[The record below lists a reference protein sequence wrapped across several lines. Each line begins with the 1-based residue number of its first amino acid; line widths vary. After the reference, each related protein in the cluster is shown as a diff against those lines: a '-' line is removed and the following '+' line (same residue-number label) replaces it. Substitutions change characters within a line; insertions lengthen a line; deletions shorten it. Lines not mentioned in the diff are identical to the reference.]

1 MVFNDQLIKEL
12 GEQIVTP
19 FNPDNVSAASI
30 DLTLGDTIVIENGTK
45 LSIKEDFGG
54 MYVVE
59 PGEFLLMTTAEIVH
73 IPNDALA
80 IVKGKS
86 SRAREGL
93 AIEFANLIDPGF
105 FGPITLEVKNMNQ
118 ERSIILE
125 PGMKIAQMYFMRL
138 TAPAEHPYS
147 ADHHHYQGQEPAT
160 DSWQRGKYTAIEEW
174 KPIRKYKGFYEVSN
188 LGRVRSLP
196 RDTKFGQRQKLVKGQ
211 ILKPIENNGYLY
223 ACLCKH
229 NKSTRYA
236 IHRLVADAFIPNYDN
251 LPQVNHIDE
260 NKHNNRVDNLEWC
273 TALYNNK
280 HSNIYE
286 KSALATRIPVVQYT
300 KDGRKIAEY
309 PSMLAASK
317 ATGVSVAGIS
327 ACVKN
332 RRCKDSKGV
341 YYTTKTAGG
350 FVWQKGATK
359 AWNDNEL
366 EKESNNE

>member
-12 GEQIVTP
+12 GEKIVTP
-19 FNPDNVSAASI
+19 FNPDNVSPASI
-30 DLTLGDTIVIENGTK
+30 DLKLGDTIVIEHGTK

-59 PGEFLLMTTAEIVH
+59 PGEFLLMTTAETVH

-138 TAPAEHPYS
+138 TGPAEHPYS
-147 ADHHHYQGQEPAT
+147 SDHHHYQGQEPAT
-160 DSWQRGKYTAIEEW
+160 DSWQRDKYTAVEEW

-196 RDTKFGQRQKLVKGQ
+196 RDTKFGKRQKLVKGQ
-211 ILKPIENNGYLY
+211 ILKPIERNGYLY

-229 NKSTRYA
+229 NKRTRYA

-251 LPQVNHIDE
+251 LPQVNHRDE
-260 NKHNNRVDNLEWC
+260 NKANNRVENLEWC
-273 TALYNNK
+273 TADYNNRY
-280 HSNIYE
+280 SDIY
-286 KSALATRIPVVQYT
+286 KKGADAVKIPVVQYT
-300 KDGRKIAEY
+300 KDGKKVAEY
-309 PSMLAASK
+309 PSMLRASEL
-317 ATGVSVAGIS
+317 TGIPVTSIS

-332 RRCKDSKGV
+332 KRQKDGKGF
-341 YYTTKTAGG
+341 YYTTQSAGG
-350 FVWQKGATK
+350 FVWKEKKEKT
-359 AWNDNEL
+359 ND
-366 EKESNNE
+366 